1 MEFDAALEDRRR
13 DGFEG
18 GLGMKFLDSVRP
30 QIIAA
35 TRIVVGFLFAQHG
48 FVKFL
53 GVFGDRPDEFDWIHT
68 VGGVIE
74 LVGGGLVCIGL
85 KTRLAAFIC
94 SGQMAVAYFLY
105 HQPSGPLPIQN
116 DGELAA
122 IYSWMFLL
130 LAAIADNGV
139 WSIDSGSDS
148 SRA

>member
-1 MEFDAALEDRRR
+1 MN
-13 DGFEG
+13 
-18 GLGMKFLDSVRP
+18 FLDSLRP

-48 FVKFL
+48 FVKFF
-53 GVFGDRPDEFDWIHT
+53 GVLGDRPDGLDWFHT
-68 VGGVIE
+68 LGGGIE
-74 LVGGGLVCIGL
+74 LVGGALVCIGL
-85 KTRLAAFIC
+85 QTRLAALIC
-94 SGQMAVAYFLY
+94 SGTMAVAYFLY

-122 IYSWMFLL
+122 IYSWAFLL
-130 LAAIADNGV
+130 LAAIAGNGV